1 MPVLVRSGAP
11 GAFLDF
17 PAMSVPRSRL
27 ILGGVVVL
35 AALLRVPTL
44 GEQSFWFDETI
55 TAQLVDQDLG
65 GVLAQV
71 EGSESTPPLYYLLAW
86 AWSGVLGTGEAA
98 LRSLSALLGIATVVM
113 AWLLGRRLA
122 GDRAAALA
130 ALLTATCPLL
140 VWFSQEARAY
150 ALLAFLGAL
159 SALLA
164 LRARQEP
171 AARRLAAWAVGA
183 VLALATH
190 YFAAFLIAAEAVWL
204 LVVLRGRRPVLAAV
218 GGVTVAALA
227 LAPLALAQRER
238 DLANFIGDQALI
250 TRVAQV
256 PKQFLVGYDAPVEA
270 VATVLALMFTLA
282 GAALLLARGDER
294 QRRGALLAGGA
305 GAVAVLVP
313 LALAVVGVDHFLARN
328 TLVALPVLLVA
339 LGVAFAAARAP
350 RAGLALGGG
359 LAALWIA
366 IVIGV
371 AVDPRYQREDWRGAA
386 AALGAP
392 ADRAV
397 VVTPLSGVV
406 PLEYYRPALE
416 RMPAAGTT
424 VREVVLLGLPDV
436 ESDTPPDAATIASPG
451 PAFIEVGR
459 TQTDSFTLVRFRAPS
474 PQPVA
479 PAALAGL
486 DAPPG
491 QAGVLTGAG

>member
-1 MPVLVRSGAP
+1 
-11 GAFLDF
+11 
-17 PAMSVPRSRL
+17 MSVRRSSAV
-27 ILGGVVVL
+27 LGGILVL

-44 GEQSFWFDETI
+44 GEQSFWFDETV
-55 TAQLVDQDLG
+55 TARLVDQDLG

-71 EGSESTPPLYYLLAW
+71 EGSESTPPLYYFLAW

-98 LRSLSALLGIATVVM
+98 LRSLSALLGIATVAM

-122 GDRAAALA
+122 GDRAGGLA

-164 LRARQEP
+164 LRARDEP
-171 AARRLAAWAVGA
+171 TARRLAAWAVVGA
-183 VLALATH
+183 LTLATH
-190 YFAAFLIAAEAVWL
+190 YFAAFLLAAEAVWL
-204 LVVLRGRRPVLAAV
+204 LVVLRGRRSVLGAV

-256 PKQFLVGYDAPVEA
+256 PKQFLVGYDAPLEL
-270 VATVLALMFTLA
+270 VAAVLALTLA
-282 GAALLLARGDER
+282 AAGALLLLARGDER

-305 GAVAVLVP
+305 GAVAVLIP
-313 LALAVVGVDHFLARN
+313 LALAVVGVDHFLTRN
-328 TLVALPVLLVA
+328 ALAALPVLLVA
-339 LGVAFAAARAP
+339 LGVALAARRAP
-350 RAGLALGGG
+350 RAGLALSGA
-359 LAALWIA
+359 LAALWVA

-371 AVDPRYQREDWRGAA
+371 ALEPRFQREDWRGAA

-397 VVTPLSGVV
+397 VVTPVSGVV
-406 PLEYYRPALE
+406 PLTYYRPALE
-416 RMPAAGTT
+416 RMPAGGAA
-424 VREVVLLGLPDV
+424 VREVVVLRLPDV
-436 ESDTPPDAATIASPG
+436 DSDTPPDAATIASPG
-451 PAFIEVGR
+451 AAFIEVGR
-459 TQTDSFTLVRFRAPS
+459 TQTDGFTLVRFRSAT

-479 PAALAGL
+479 PPALAGL
-486 DAPPG
+486 EAPAG
-491 QAGVLTGAG
+491 EAGVLVGAG

>member
-1 MPVLVRSGAP
+1 
-11 GAFLDF
+11 
-17 PAMSVPRSRL
+17 MSVRRSSL
-27 ILGGVVVL
+27 ILAGVLVL

-44 GEQSFWFDETI
+44 GEQSFWFDETV
-55 TAQLVDQDLG
+55 TAQLVDQG
-65 GVLAQV
+65 VGSVLAQV

-86 AWSGVLGTGEAA
+86 AWSAVLGTGEVA
-98 LRSLSALLGIATVVM
+98 LRSLSALLGIATVAV

-122 GDRAAALA
+122 GRAGDATSLRAGALA
-130 ALLTATCPLL
+130 ALLTACCPLL

-164 LRARQEP
+164 LRAREEP
-171 AARRLAAWAVGA
+171 GGRRLAAWAVVGA
-183 VLALATH
+183 LALATH

-204 LVVLRGRRPVLAAV
+204 LVVLRGGRSVLAAV

-227 LAPLALAQRER
+227 LTPLALAQRER
-238 DLANFIGDQALI
+238 DLADFIGDLALM

-256 PKQFLVGYDAPVEA
+256 PKQFLVGYDAPVEL
-270 VATVLALMFTLA
+270 VAAVLALALVGA

-294 QRRGALLAGGA
+294 QRHGALLACGA
-305 GAVAVLVP
+305 GAAAVLVP
-313 LALAVVGVDHFLARN
+313 LALALVGVDHFLARN

-339 LGVAFAAARAP
+339 LGVAFAARRAP
-350 RAGLALGGG
+350 RVGLALGGG
-359 LAALWIA
+359 LAVLWIA

-371 AVDPRYQREDWRGAA
+371 SLEPRFQREDWRGAA
-386 AALGAP
+386 AAVGP
-392 ADRAV
+392 PTDRAV
-397 VVTPLSGVV
+397 VVTPVSGVV

-416 RMPAAGTT
+416 PMPAGGSA
-424 VREVVLLGLPDV
+424 VREVVVVGLPDAD
-436 ESDTPPDAATIASPG
+436 SGTPPDAATIVPPG
-451 PAFIEVGR
+451 PAFTEVGR
-459 TQTDSFTLVRFRAPS
+459 TQTAGFTLVRFRAPS
-474 PQPVA
+474 PQPVV